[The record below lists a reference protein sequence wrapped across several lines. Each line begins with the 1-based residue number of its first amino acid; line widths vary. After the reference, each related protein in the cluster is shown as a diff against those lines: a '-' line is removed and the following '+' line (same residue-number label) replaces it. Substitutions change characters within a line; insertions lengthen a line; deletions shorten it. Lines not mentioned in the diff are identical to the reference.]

1 MIQLR
6 TARTAQPRRRRRQA
20 GLSMIELLI
29 AMMVLAVGMMGS
41 MILVRTAIVNNNRNK
56 LDTTSTAL
64 AQTVLERIQSR
75 PATVNST
82 FTITDCTGVV
92 STINP
97 APGGAPNG
105 AGAKIIQSS
114 PPPGQSIG
122 DIDFT
127 QDFAA
132 VPVGYAMQYVTCGPA
147 PGTLGAAAG
156 AQVTYEIRWNVTT
169 MTGFTKLVT
178 VSARKRIATG
188 TSALP
193 FFSIPFT
200 LRGVAGQ

>member
-1 MIQLR
+1 MSRLR
-6 TARTAQPRRRRRQA
+6 AIRTGSQPRHPRQA

-64 AQTVLERIQSR
+64 AQMVLERIQSR
-75 PATVNST
+75 PATSNAV
-82 FTITDCTGVV
+82 FTITDCTGVASNV
-92 STINP
+92 NP
-97 APGGAPNG
+97 APGGSPNG

-127 QDFAA
+127 QDLTA
-132 VPVGYAMQYVTCGPA
+132 VPAGYAMQYVTCGPA
-147 PGTLGAAAG
+147 PGALGAAAG
-156 AQVTYEIRWNVTT
+156 PQVTYEIRWNVTT

-178 VSARKRIATG
+178 VSARKRIATN

-193 FFSIPFT
+193 FFSVPFT
-200 LRGVAGQ
+200 LRGLAGQ